1 MLLSSLP
8 MLRLGPFAGSS
19 DQRIPRRM
27 LLIAIQ
33 GIVGLIAPTLA
44 ILVRTKRIQTHQ
56 IYVLAVITGIVAA
69 VDMPALQA
77 FDADMKGTAM
87 IWFG

>member
-1 MLLSSLP
+1 

-44 ILVRTKRIQTHQ
+44 ILVRTERIQTRQ
-56 IYVLAVITGIVAA
+56 IYVLAVISGIVAA

-77 FDADMKGTAM
+77 FDADMKATAM